1 MSRVKSKKYN
11 GVYLNKLANGD
22 VSYSI
27 VYKDA
32 HNRMQRFTVGK
43 KSQGI
48 TEIYAYQKRSE
59 CINKIN
65 LGEDPLTHKKQKK
78 IVSLDMLANIYFEDK
93 AYENKNNEKS
103 RGIYNLHIKPI
114 FGKRDVFGITKKD
127 VLDFRNS
134 YIDKRAP
141 KTINGLVQLLTA
153 IINYNIKVKDLKLMN
168 PCTGIP
174 RLKAND
180 NRERFL
186 TTLEIN
192 ELLKELRDEN
202 LFIFAKLALCTGG
215 RLETILHIQK
225 KDFDLDNRFI
235 TLKDLKNDD
244 VYKGFIPPD
253 LVLFF
258 ENYLKKLKKNDF
270 VVGGDNKKFP
280 SRTIARHMK
289 TVLDDLFNGG
299 LDTKDSKN
307 RVVIHTFRH
316 TFASHLAING
326 TPIFTIQKLMNHK
339 DIQQTMRY
347 AKLAPDSGRD
357 MVEGLYQ

>member
-1 MSRVKSKKYN
+1 MGRIKSKKYN

-27 VYKDA
+27 MYKDKM
-32 HNRMQRFTVGK
+32 NVTKRFTIGK

-48 TEIYAYQKRSE
+48 TEIYAYNKRSE

-65 LGEDPLTHKKQKK
+65 LGEDPIAHKKRKE
-78 IVSLDMLANIYFEDK
+78 IVSLDMLADIYFEDK
-93 AYENKNNEKS
+93 AYENKNNDRS
-103 RGIYNLHIKPI
+103 RGVYNLHIQPLFGHKDI
-114 FGKRDVFGITKKD
+114 FDISKKD

-134 YIDKRAP
+134 YIDHRAP
-141 KTINGLVQLLTA
+141 KTINGYVQLLTA
-153 IINYNIKVKDLKLMN
+153 IINYNIKVKDLKLIN

-186 TTLEIN
+186 TTSEIN
-192 ELLKELRDEN
+192 ELFKELRDEN
-202 LFIFAKLALCTGG
+202 LYIFAKLALCTGG

-244 VYKGFIPPD
+244 VYKGFIPSD
-253 LVLFF
+253 LIEYFD
-258 ENYLKKLKKNDF
+258 NYLKKLKKNDF
-270 VVGGDNKKFP
+270 VVGGGTKKFP
-280 SRTIARHMK
+280 SRTITRHMK
-289 TVLDDLFNGG
+289 SVLDSLFNGG

-307 RVVIHTFRH
+307 RVVTHTFRH

-357 MVEGLYQ
+357 MVEVLYK

>member
-1 MSRVKSKKYN
+1 MSRIKSKKYN
-11 GVYLNKLANGD
+11 GVYLNKLSNGD
-22 VSYSI
+22 ISYSI
-27 VYKDA
+27 VYKDEL
-32 HNRMQRFTVGK
+32 NKMQRFTIGK

-65 LGEDPLTHKKQKK
+65 LGEDPIAHKKKRA
-78 IVSLDMLANIYFEDK
+78 IVSLDMLAEIYFTDK
-93 AYENKNNEKS
+93 AYENKNNDRS
-103 RGIYNLHIKPI
+103 RGVYNLHIQPL
-114 FGKRDVFGITKKD
+114 FGKRDIFGITKKD

-141 KTINGLVQLLTA
+141 KTINGYVQLLTA
-153 IINYNIKVKDLKLMN
+153 IINYNIKVKDLKLIN

-186 TTLEIN
+186 TTSEIN

-202 LFIFAKLALCTGG
+202 LYIFAKLALCTGG
-215 RLETILHIQK
+215 RLESILHIQK

-244 VYKGFIPPD
+244 VYKGFIPTN
-253 LVLFF
+253 LVTYF
-258 ENYLKKLKKNDF
+258 EGYLKNLKKNDF
-270 VVGGDNKKFP
+270 VVGGGTKKLP
-280 SRTIARHMK
+280 SRTITRHMK
-289 TVLDDLFNGG
+289 SILDNLFNGG
-299 LDTKDSKN
+299 LDKRDSKN
-307 RVVIHTFRH
+307 RVVTHTFRH

-347 AKLAPDSGRD
+347 AKLAQDSGRD

>member
-1 MSRVKSKKYN
+1 MGRIKSKKYN
-11 GVYLNKLANGD
+11 GVYLNKLSNGD
-22 VSYSI
+22 ISYSI
-27 VYKDA
+27 VYKDEF
-32 HNRMQRFTVGK
+32 NKMQRFTVGK

-48 TEIYAYQKRSE
+48 TEIFANQKRNE
-59 CINKIN
+59 FINRIN
-65 LGEDPLTHKKQKK
+65 LGEDPQAHKKRRE
-78 IVSLDMLANIYFEDK
+78 IVSLDMLADIYFKDK
-93 AYENKNNEKS
+93 AYENKSNDEFRRK
-103 RGIYNLHIKPI
+103 YNLHIKPI
-114 FGKRDVFGITKKD
+114 FGKKDIFSITKKD

-153 IINYNIKVKDLKLMN
+153 IINYNIKVKDLKVIN

-186 TTLEIN
+186 TTDEIN
-192 ELLKELRDEN
+192 ELFDELHEKSLY
-202 LFIFAKLALCTGG
+202 LFVKLALSTGG
-215 RLETILHIQK
+215 RLETVLHIQK
-225 KDFDLDNRFI
+225 KDIDLDNRFI

-244 VYKGFIPPD
+244 TYKGFIPHD
-253 LVLFF
+253 LVSYLS
-258 ENYLKKLKKNDF
+258 NYLIKLGKNDF

-280 SRTIARHMK
+280 SRTITRHMK
-289 TVLDDLFNGG
+289 VILDDLFNGG
-299 LDTKDSKN
+299 LDKKDSKN
-307 RVVIHTFRH
+307 RVVTHSFRH

-357 MVEGLYQ
+357 MVEGLYK

>member
-1 MSRVKSKKYN
+1 MSRLKSKKYN
-11 GVYLNKLANGD
+11 GVYLNKLSNGD
-22 VSYSI
+22 ISYSI
-27 VYKDA
+27 VYKDEL
-32 HNRMQRFTVGK
+32 NKMQRFTIGK

-59 CINKIN
+59 YVNKIN
-65 LGEDPLTHKKQKK
+65 LGEDPLAHKKRRA
-78 IVSLDMLANIYFEDK
+78 IVSLDMLAEIYFTDK
-93 AYENKNNEKS
+93 AYENKNNDRS
-103 RGIYNLHIKPI
+103 RGVYNLHMRAL
-114 FGKRDVFGITKKD
+114 FGKRDIFGITKKD
-127 VLDFRNS
+127 ILDFRNS

-141 KTINGLVQLLTA
+141 KTINGYVQLLTA
-153 IINYNIKVKDLKLMN
+153 IINYNIKVKDLKLIN

-186 TTLEIN
+186 TTSEIN
-192 ELLKELRDEN
+192 ELFKELYEEN
-202 LFIFAKLALCTGG
+202 LYIFAKLALCTGG

-244 VYKGFIPPD
+244 VYKGFIPSD
-253 LVLFF
+253 LVMYFTK
-258 ENYLKKLKKNDF
+258 YLDRLKKNDF
-270 VVGGDNKKFP
+270 VVGGGTKKLP
-280 SRTIARHMK
+280 SRTITRHMK
-289 TVLDDLFNGG
+289 SILDNLFNGG
-299 LDTKDSKN
+299 LDKRDSKN
-307 RVVIHTFRH
+307 RVVTHTFRH

-357 MVEGLYQ
+357 MVEGLYK